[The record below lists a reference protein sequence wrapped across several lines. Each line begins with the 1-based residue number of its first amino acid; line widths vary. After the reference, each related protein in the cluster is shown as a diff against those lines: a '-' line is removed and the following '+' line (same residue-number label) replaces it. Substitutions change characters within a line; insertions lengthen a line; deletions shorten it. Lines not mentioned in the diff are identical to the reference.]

1 MRRALLPLALAVGL
15 AAAASA
21 APPGFIND
29 TKQARAEAQ
38 ATGKLIFVY
47 FNLPG

>member
-1 MRRALLPLALAVGL
+1 MKRAAL
-15 AAAASA
+15 AAALVVGLCAGATA
-21 APPGFIND
+21 APAFMTD
-29 TKQARAEAQ
+29 FAKAKQEAK